1 MIGVLITLD
10 DGDGIGEGAEDG
22 DTFTISLTGDTYNT
36 DNAATLKTNVTL
48 AGLPAGVD
56 YSVARTSSTQL
67 TVTLSGN
74 RTTDYDADIGDA
86 AAEFTVT
93 VNSAILS
100 SAGVNTSADTGVVF
114 TAKAGVDGAQ
124 AIEAY
129 ANTGTPI
136 PTLDDYTAA
145 GVTGVTADNLSAMN
159 ELVNATPNNSAD
171 VDTVAE
177 LDAIAVQGNLL
188 AALGTDEGDGAAT
201 STNATAA
208 QLNDIIGVSGAL
220 AANEAAYQ
228 AYIDANEGN
237 LSNPATAAE
246 IQAMIT
252 SVNAAEAMRV
262 ALGTDEGD
270 GAATS
275 TNATA
280 AQLNDIIGV
289 SGALA
294 ANESAYQGY
303 IDANEGNFSSPATA
317 AEIQAMI
324 TSVNA
329 AEALRVALGTD
340 EGDGAATSTNAT
352 AAQLNDIIGVSGALA
367 ANESAY
373 QGYIDAN
380 EGNFSSPATA
390 AEIQAMITSVNAAEA
405 LRVALGTDEGDGAA
419 TSTNATAAQL
429 NDIIGVSGALAANE
443 SAYQGYIDA
452 NQDNLSEPATVAEIQ
467 AMVTAVNASMQ
478 TFADLASGA
487 ANALTPEDFVNAG
500 VIGVTADNLP
510 TISALIAQ
518 SADDASE
525 ADTREKIQTWVSIV
539 DQADGEATLVPAAD
553 GFTAIGIEGI
563 TATNID
569 SMNALIASTVG
580 RVDVDSIAKV
590 SALAK
595 IMDQADGVSNQTLTV
610 DDFVALGISGAEES
624 NLAQILSAMA
634 NTANDGSELN
644 SLDGIQNLVNQFLPA
659 APAAE
664 AAPAAAAVSQ
674 SASQAQQS
682 TSLSQASV
690 IQADTSTAAATAPS
704 ATASVSA
711 VSSDAEVSVSD
722 GLTEV
727 QSDRVVS
734 VNQTAAPTGVVGE
747 AVEAA
752 TTEQADIT
760 SQASDA
766 FGGMVTEVA
775 QTQSV
780 DSESVSTA
788 AVAGQQPSTPLDQ
801 IIDQAFA
808 SVLGAGTPTDQSG
821 AAVAD
826 QTGTPTTGD
835 QASETAAAEQAGETA
850 SAPAEAGAGQD
861 NAQSQPATDAGDNAE
876 VTEAE
881 QAAEGEPVA
890 ALNTEGWLIQME
902 EKRQAFEQQR
912 QQLADI
918 AGSVNVA

>member
-1 MIGVLITLD
+1 M
-10 DGDGIGEGAEDG
+10 
-22 DTFTISLTGDTYNT
+22 
-36 DNAATLKTNVTL
+36 
-48 AGLPAGVD
+48 
-56 YSVARTSSTQL
+56 
-67 TVTLSGN
+67 
-74 RTTDYDADIGDA
+74 
-86 AAEFTVT
+86 
-93 VNSAILS
+93 
-100 SAGVNTSADTGVVF
+100 
-114 TAKAGVDGAQ
+114 
-124 AIEAY
+124 
-129 ANTGTPI
+129 
-136 PTLDDYTAA
+136 
-145 GVTGVTADNLSAMN
+145 
-159 ELVNATPNNSAD
+159 
-171 VDTVAE
+171 
-177 LDAIAVQGNLL
+177 
-188 AALGTDEGDGAAT
+188 
-201 STNATAA
+201 
-208 QLNDIIGVSGAL
+208 SGAL

-228 AYIDANEGN
+228 A
-237 LSNPATAAE
+237 
-246 IQAMIT
+246 
-252 SVNAAEAMRV
+252 
-262 ALGTDEGD
+262 
-270 GAATS
+270 
-275 TNATA
+275 
-280 AQLNDIIGV
+280 
-289 SGALA
+289 
-294 ANESAYQGY
+294 
-303 IDANEGNFSSPATA
+303 
-317 AEIQAMI
+317 
-324 TSVNA
+324 
-329 AEALRVALGTD
+329 
-340 EGDGAATSTNAT
+340 
-352 AAQLNDIIGVSGALA
+352 
-367 ANESAY
+367 
-373 QGYIDAN
+373 YIDAN